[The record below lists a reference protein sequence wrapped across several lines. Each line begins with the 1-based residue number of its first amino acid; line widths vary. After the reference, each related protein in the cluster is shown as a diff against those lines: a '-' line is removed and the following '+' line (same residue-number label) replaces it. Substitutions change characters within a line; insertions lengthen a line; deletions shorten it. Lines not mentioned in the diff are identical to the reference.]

1 MNQDAWLVGG
11 FFAGV
16 LLLPLS
22 GLLLRAIHLEVHD
35 GEALLVTRFGKLHQ
49 TILEPGWHWLFQ
61 RVWPWFGTTKVSL
74 RRDFRSILDVHVN
87 DARGTTLLVDVWVE
101 FRIVDPAKAI
111 YSVEDWDASLRNVV
125 THAVIA
131 ILSNRDFKQVL
142 RDRTELNDLLQK
154 EIAADTERW
163 GLKIEQ
169 VFIKDVSLLP
179 EVAQQV
185 FHSVAARMER
195 AKASLEEEGRQ
206 RVALLHAETSAQVST
221 LVAEARSQNALAVG
235 RALEALRAQPE
246 VHAAYTELYELS
258 LVHPHR
264 TVSFRGFDD
273 LRATDAAMMAPQA
286 QGSEALHLLPPP
298 GTES

>member
-11 FFAGV
+11 FFLGV
-16 LLLPLS
+16 VSLPLLV
-22 GLLLRAIHLEVHD
+22 LLLRAVHLEVHD
-35 GEALLVTRFGKLHQ
+35 GEAMLVTRFGKLYQ
-49 TILEPGWHWLFQ
+49 TIMQPGWHWLFQ
-61 RVWPWFGTTKVSL
+61 RVFPWYGTSRVSL
-74 RRDFRSILDVHVN
+74 RRDFRS
-87 DARGTTLLVDVWVE
+87 
-101 FRIVDPAKAI
+101 AKAV

-169 VFIKDVSLLP
+169 VYIKDVSLLP
-179 EVAQQV
+179 EVAQQI
-185 FHSVAARMER
+185 FHSVAARLER

-235 RALEALRAQPE
+235 RALESLRAQPE

-273 LRATDAAMMAPQA
+273 LRAADAAMIVPQVD
-286 QGSEALHLLPPP
+286 GEPLHLLPPP
-298 GTES
+298 G

>member
-1 MNQDAWLVGG
+1 MNQDALLVGG
-11 FFAGV
+11 FFAGMLLMPAGI
-16 LLLPLS
+16 LLLK
-22 GLLLRAIHLEVHD
+22 AVHLEVHD
-35 GEALLVTRFGKLHQ
+35 GEAVLVTRFGKLYQ
-49 TILEPGWHWLFQ
+49 TLLEPGWHWLWE
-61 RVWPWFGTTKVSL
+61 RVFPWYGTARVSL

-101 FRIVDPAKAI
+101 FRIIDPARAL
-111 YSVEDWDASLRNVV
+111 YSVEDWDVSLRNVV

-154 EIAADTERW
+154 EIAADTDRW
-163 GLKIEQ
+163 GLRIEQ

-185 FHSVAARMER
+185 FHSVAARLER

-221 LVAEARSQNALAVG
+221 LVAEAKSQNALAVG
-235 RALEALRAQPE
+235 RALEALRAKPE

-258 LVHPHR
+258 LVHPSR
-264 TVSFRGFDD
+264 TISFRGFDD
-273 LRATDAAMMAPQA
+273 LRAADAAMMSPSAPD
-286 QGSEALHLLPPP
+286 EALHLLPPA
-298 GTES
+298 TEG